1 MKYKDFP
8 KYDARR
14 QLVVL
19 FAIEHLGKNAT
30 LHYISQEIDCTRAE
44 VQRAIESSQKTFH
57 VGIEKEGPVY
67 SLTSWGIIDKHAAL
81 TILGSKNNQQVS

>member
-14 QLVVL
+14 QLIVL
-19 FAIEHLGKNAT
+19 FAVERLGKNAT

-44 VQRAIESSQKTFH
+44 VQRAIESAQKTFL
-57 VGIEKEGPVY
+57 VEIEKEGSGY
-67 SLTSWGIIDKHAAL
+67 KIKSWGILDKDAAVASL
-81 TILGSKNNQQVS
+81 ENHTG